1 MPVGYPRG
9 QMAGVVDGPGEWTSA
24 ELQAVHKHRVGL
36 AIFHDGNP
44 GHLWRAELASQ
55 MAEAALAAGVLM
67 WLASVTNA
75 PMSVALAVVAMGL
88 PFLLIRPLAIGLES
102 SADPTRWMRWLGRLR
117 VVGAASLVAL
127 QFHTIWPAVY
137 GALFLISTLGRMR
150 EAARI
155 GAIRTCLGRG
165 EPEHVANDTY
175 IGAVI
180 AGVLG
185 PLIGMACYVLLEEKL
200 LLVGVVCAV
209 MFIISANSDNFLDT
223 LPAHRRAFLLVN
235 PESLALLS
243 DGDAP
248 PAPAPTD
255 DDEDEAL
262 DDAALDLRREL
273 ALPEW
278 YQQGPTS
285 PGKALADI
293 RAGLGLAGAT
303 GASAVGLWLLSALA
317 LIGGGLAALEVFYVT
332 REIVTPSYFLGPLL
346 AAEAAGFAVGFYL
359 AHPLL
364 ARGAGKATAFGGV
377 IGSGVALAALAVT
390 PKMPLPLAV
399 TFLLGLA
406 NALGVAGARH
416 LLLSGYDGIER
427 RALSAAEAWTTP
439 LCAAVGALA
448 FAYFY
453 QGSASATATTKHSS
467 LTLPSWPI
475 AYLLVMMGV
484 GLIGAGVLLAAAQVM
499 MGKPRTLKAKSTGKR
514 KAGATARGR
523 HKRADDDDADDAD
536 DENYTDSR
544 AMPGVRGGAGWD
556 DEEDERDDGHWQ
568 ESGEYDEY
576 AESGVYQ
583 DSRYDAAV
591 DPYDDE
597 PDDSPRGR
605 SSARRPD
612 ARDKRSRR

>member
-1 MPVGYPRG
+1 
-9 QMAGVVDGPGEWTSA
+9 
-24 ELQAVHKHRVGL
+24 
-36 AIFHDGNP
+36 
-44 GHLWRAELASQ
+44 
-55 MAEAALAAGVLM
+55 
-67 WLASVTNA
+67 
-75 PMSVALAVVAMGL
+75 
-88 PFLLIRPLAIGLES
+88 
-102 SADPTRWMRWLGRLR
+102 
-117 VVGAASLVAL
+117 
-127 QFHTIWPAVY
+127 
-137 GALFLISTLGRMR
+137 
-150 EAARI
+150 
-155 GAIRTCLGRG
+155 
-165 EPEHVANDTY
+165 
-175 IGAVI
+175 
-180 AGVLG
+180 
-185 PLIGMACYVLLEEKL
+185 
-200 LLVGVVCAV
+200 CAV

-223 LPAHRRAFLLVN
+223 LPANRRAFLLVN

-243 DGDAP
+243 DGDAL
-248 PAPAPTD
+248 PAPVPTD

-262 DDAALDLRREL
+262 DDDALDLRREL

-285 PGKALADI
+285 PGKAVADI

-377 IGSGVALAALAVT
+377 IGSGVTLAALAVT

-399 TFLLGLA
+399 TFLMGLA

-439 LCAAVGALA
+439 LCAVSGALA
-448 FAYFY
+448 FAYLY
-453 QGSASATATTKHSS
+453 QGSASANATAAATKHSS
-467 LTLPSWPI
+467 FTLPSWPI

-484 GLIGAGVLLAAAQVM
+484 GLIGAGVLLVAALVIL
-499 MGKPRTLKAKSTGKR
+499 GKPRTVKAKSTGKR
-514 KAGATARGR
+514 KSGAAARGR
-523 HKRADDDDADDAD
+523 DKDAEDDDED
-536 DENYTDSR
+536 DE
-544 AMPGVRGGAGWD
+544 D
-556 DEEDERDDGHWQ
+556 DEDDDRDERDDGRWG

-605 SSARRPD
+605 PSARRPN
-612 ARDKRSRR
+612 ARDKRSRW